1 MKCLDASL
9 AVLLIVTGGCAVG
22 GGEGPAGGEEA
33 SPACLEAD
41 EHSDL
46 EWIEREVLASG
57 CAGFSSCHQGS
68 APSAGGLNLEPGMAF
83 DNLVGV
89 ESTVATGMSLVEPGA
104 PAESYLL
111 VILGHYG
118 ADDPRIDPSIGTMP
132 ANNEMLCDEKRS
144 AICLLYTSPS
154 PRDS

>member
-1 MKCLDASL
+1 MKRLDSSL
-9 AVLLIVTGGCAVG
+9 AVLLIATGGCAVG
-22 GGEGPAGGEEA
+22 GGEGPAGGDEV

-46 EWIEREVLASG
+46 EWIESEVFATG

-83 DNLVGV
+83 DNLIGV
-89 ESTVATGMSLVEPGA
+89 ESAVATGMNLVEPGD
-104 PAESYLL
+104 PANSYLL

-132 ANNEMLCDEKRS
+132 ANNEMLCGEKRS
-144 AICLLYTSPS
+144 AIERWIARL
-154 PRDS
+154 